1 MFQCILYNDHWRKL
15 SLVMRE
21 TVIQGGS
28 ELSILLCKIF
38 DFDKSHELFCVY
50 VTRDLCI
57 FMKEVGWNP
66 DRPVMNENSIYNG
79 TRMSKAV
86 LLYKCFVHR
95 YYLGVQK
102 VQQSHLQ
109 KKK

>member
-1 MFQCILYNDHWRKL
+1 
-15 SLVMRE
+15 
-21 TVIQGGS
+21 
-28 ELSILLCKIF
+28 
-38 DFDKSHELFCVY
+38 
-50 VTRDLCI
+50 
-57 FMKEVGWNP
+57 
-66 DRPVMNENSIYNG
+66 MNENSIYNG

-109 KKK
+109 KKKVVLSKIVPEEILK